1 MKDNPFYQV
10 SGEVVVGSLDCSG
23 TVRAWVTY
31 CEEPTYA
38 NELDFDLVGDRL
50 NEMNLEQ
57 FLDVSES
64 KCVLSLPSGEV
75 ILLIYRF
82 P

>member
-10 SGEVVVGSLDCSG
+10 SGEVVVGSLDCTG
-23 TVRAWVTY
+23 TVTAWVTY

-38 NELDFDLVGDRL
+38 TDFDFELEGDRL
-50 NEMNLEQ
+50 NKMSLEQ
-57 FLDVSES
+57 FLDVSEE
-64 KCVLSLPSGEV
+64 KCVLSLPSGEC
-75 ILLIYRF
+75 LLIYRF